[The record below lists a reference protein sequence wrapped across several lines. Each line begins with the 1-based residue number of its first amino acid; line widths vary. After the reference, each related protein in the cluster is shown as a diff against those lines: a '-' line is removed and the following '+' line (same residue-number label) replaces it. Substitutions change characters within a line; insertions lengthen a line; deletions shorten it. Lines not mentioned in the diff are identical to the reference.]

1 MKFYATQ
8 KLGPKR
14 SLTPEGYLL
23 CEDVPV
29 ARTGDMVYAPGEV
42 PIEAGPDGLIHITR
56 DADEVFRTE
65 TMASCEGKPVTVNH
79 PAEFVTPKN
88 FKALSVGLMVNVRR
102 GTGLDNDLMIADLMV
117 TDQEGIDA
125 ILNDGI
131 EQVSLGYDA
140 DYVQVS
146 PGRGAQRAILVNHVA
161 LVPRGRCGPRCEIG
175 DEDTVMTTTKKP
187 NWLDGLKAF
196 IKDAESESET
206 EAEKEARLKKEKEDA
221 AEKESAKTGDA
232 IALIL
237 KKLTT
242 MDADIQA
249 MKKEKETSDEETE
262 EEKEA
267 RLKKEKEAKTGDEV
281 VAAANSVATPVL
293 SEQDVILYTGD
304 SIAST
309 ILARA
314 EILSPG
320 IRLHT
325 VDAKASTKDAAAHLC
340 ACQRRAL
347 AAAHKTDDG
356 KAVLAPFVGVG
367 TVDFDNM
374 APVAVNAI
382 FTGAAEAMRAKNNAV
397 GKGATIDTKVLAG
410 KMSVTD
416 SIRTMQANADKLWAG
431 TAHSK

>member
-42 PIEAGPDGLIHITR
+42 PIEPGPDGLIHITR

-102 GTGLDNDLMIADLMV
+102 GAGLDNDLMIADLMV

-175 DEDTVMTTTKKP
+175 DEETVMPTPAKKTS
-187 NWLDGLKAF
+187 WLDQLKALV
-196 IKDAESESET
+196 KDAESEET

-221 AEKESAKTGDA
+221 DEKEKAKTGDA
-232 IALIL
+232 MALIL
-237 KKLTT
+237 SKLTT
-242 MDADIQA
+242 MDEDIQA
-249 MKKEKETSDEETE
+249 LKKAKETDDEESE
-262 EEKEA
+262 EEKE
-267 RLKKEKEAKTGDEV
+267 KKKTDDE
-281 VAAANSVATPVL
+281 VAAAAEAQSNGVL
-293 SEQDVILYTGD
+293 SDQDVILYTGD

-320 IRLHT
+320 LRLQT
-325 VDAKASTKDAAAHLC
+325 VDAKSSTKDAAAHLC

-367 TVDFDNM
+367 TVDFDKM

-382 FTGAAEAMRAKNNAV
+382 FTGAAEAMRAKNNAG
-397 GKGATIDTKVLAG
+397 GKGTTIDFKAAG

-416 SIRTMQANADKLWAG
+416 SIRAMQENANKMWAG
-431 TAHSK
+431 TVQSK